1 VSLPIGLKFVRVLLS
16 SLGLSHEQQRRPPAN
31 RASGEEAHRTA
42 HHSVG
47 PAVAKLCGAGLT
59 RNTAGGAPA
68 GAIRAPSRREERSRE
83 KEKNTAE
90 RARMDPIGLMGSWAK

>member
-1 VSLPIGLKFVRVLLS
+1 MSLPIGLKFVRVLLS
-16 SLGLSHEQQRRPPAN
+16 SLGLSHEQQRRPAN

-42 HHSVG
+42 HHGVG

-90 RARMDPIGLMGSWAK
+90 RAFDRIGSIVLGVK

>member
-1 VSLPIGLKFVRVLLS
+1 MSLSIGSKFVRVLLF

-59 RNTAGGAPA
+59 GTRPAVLQPVLFVRQAGE
-68 GAIRAPSRREERSRE
+68 RRDRER
-83 KEKNTAE
+83 EKNTIK
-90 RARMDPIGLMGSWAK
+90 RARMDPIGLIGSGAK